1 MQSDTVDEA
10 LKLDI
15 EDKDEVSPCWTSA
28 KRAHPAEE
36 QPAGSGAPA
45 KSVNEGTSRPKR
57 KAILSTL
64 SWPLS
69 DSKLG
74 LWTRFRRAGVRV
86 TTSLRRAVHVLHA
99 IKKTCEARFHYNI
112 SIFAQA
118 EGTLDGVEGPFH
130 ENRYHVLV
138 CIPPWDAPP
147 AALVRD
153 FPRVCLL
160 SCVPKVRGC

>member
-28 KRAHPAEE
+28 KRAHPLAHPAEE

-45 KSVNEGTSRPKR
+45 KSVHEGTSRPKR

-74 LWTRFRRAGVRV
+74 LWTKFRRAGVRV
-86 TTSLRRAVHVLHA
+86 MTSLRRAVHVLHA
-99 IKKTCEARFHYNI
+99 IKNTCEARFHYNI

-118 EGTLDGVEGPFH
+118 EGT
-130 ENRYHVLV
+130 
-138 CIPPWDAPP
+138 
-147 AALVRD
+147 
-153 FPRVCLL
+153 
-160 SCVPKVRGC
+160 